1 MPSRRAVS
9 ASFPCVTSSV
19 SRMAWRSRS
28 ASVGLSPLAPGRN
41 TTSPSSSEPC
51 FSVRVRPPKAL
62 SRSRRL
68 SPRWG
73 APSPSASR
81 VRRARWFAYRIR
93 PYGSKT
99 TTPSLNV
106 SITACPSGAKPTGAG
121 RLGVF
126 SLAGI
131 RPCIAEVARQGSRQH
146 HISKTRGA
154 CGGHN
159 SRTRLLATPAP
170 PTPASTAASAAP
182 CEALPFSPGQA
193 AQLAAQVLQRI
204 GPHRLAL
211 APEHCEADRPVE
223 RGQIAR
229 LQPPCLAFL
238 ETQPHHADPLLHL
251 VIHGHAV
258 PVEVDRCRERIQ
270 GTALGF
276 RHHLIYVELQP
287 CVDELVPRADP
298 RELGREPGG
307 HLFRCCLRQPPAR
320 ASPIG
325 SEPLERASDPCLIQ

>member
-9 ASFPCVTSSV
+9 ASFPCVTSS
-19 SRMAWRSRS
+19 
-28 ASVGLSPLAPGRN
+28 
-41 TTSPSSSEPC
+41 
-51 FSVRVRPPKAL
+51 
-62 SRSRRL
+62 
-68 SPRWG
+68 
-73 APSPSASR
+73 
-81 VRRARWFAYRIR
+81 
-93 PYGSKT
+93 GSKT

-106 SITACPSGAKPTGAG
+106 SITACPSGAKPSGAG

-159 SRTRLLATPAP
+159 SRTRPLATPAP
-170 PTPASTAASAAP
+170 PTPPPTAASAAP

-193 AQLAAQVLQRI
+193 AQLATQVLQRI

-307 HLFRCCLRQPPAR
+307 HVFRGRLRQPPAR

-325 SEPLERASDPCLIQ
+325 SEPLERAPDPCLIGVRRMARSGSCVPSMLARGTPNRSAK